1 MYYLEL
7 IERFWIFNEKAK
19 PGSTA
24 IAMYLYLLKTAKACD
39 AYDFKVSDVVLSKE
53 LGLTRPT
60 VKTAKEKLRDLGL
73 IRFQT
78 KNGVSGS
85 YRLILSY
92 PLEASAPK
100 EMKSSEIQMTPS
112 FKELKDDLNLDV
124 LNLGVK
130 IPSSNINQKINASSI
145 QPANEN
151 IKIPE
156 FEEFLAYART
166 LAAYQSELDEL
177 IKDKYHSWKDSGWK
191 NSSDRLITNWKS
203 SLKSTLPFL
212 KNVAQDNQLSLQT
225 IPDIKRPKSNF
236 GK

>member
-1 MYYLEL
+1 MYYFEL
-7 IERFWIFNEKAK
+7 IERFWIFNAKAK

-24 IAMYLYLLKTAKACD
+24 IAMYLYFLKTAKSSD

-60 VKTAKEKLRDLGL
+60 VKTTKEKLRDLGL

-85 YRLILSY
+85 YRLILNY
-92 PLEASAPK
+92 PLEASAPEK
-100 EMKSSEIQMTPS
+100 IKSSNIQMMPS
-112 FKELKDDLNLDV
+112 FKQLKDDLNLDV
-124 LNLGVK
+124 LNPGIK
-130 IPSSNINQKINASSI
+130 TPYGNKDQKINALSI
-145 QPANEN
+145 QPPDEN

-156 FEEFLAYART
+156 LEEFLAYART
-166 LAAYQSELDEL
+166 LATYQSELDEL
-177 IKDKYHSWKDSGWK
+177 IKDKYRSWKDSGWK
-191 NSSDRLITNWKS
+191 NNYDRLITNWKS
-203 SLKSTLPFL
+203 SLKSTLPFI
-212 KNVAQDNQLSLQT
+212 KNAAQDDQLSLQT

>member
-7 IERFWIFNEKAK
+7 IERFWIFNEKVK

-39 AYDFKVSDVVLSKE
+39 AYDFKVSDVILSKE
-53 LGLTRPT
+53 LGLTRQT
-60 VKTAKEKLRDLGL
+60 VKATKEKLRAFGL

-92 PLEASAPK
+92 PLEASAPE

-112 FKELKDDLNLDV
+112 FKEFKDDLNLDL
-124 LNLGVK
+124 LNTGVK
-130 IPSSNINQKINASSI
+130 IPSSNIDQKINASSI

-151 IKIPE
+151 SKIPE
-156 FEEFLAYART
+156 LEEFLAYART

-177 IKDKYHSWKDSGWK
+177 IKDKYQSWKDSGWK
-191 NSSDRLITNWKS
+191 NNSDRLITNWKS
-203 SLKSTLPFL
+203 SLKSTLPFF
-212 KNVAQDNQLSLQT
+212 KIAAHDDQLSIQT
-225 IPDIKRPKSNF
+225 IPDIKRPKPNF
-236 GK
+236 GN

>member
-24 IAMYLYLLKTAKACD
+24 VAMYLYLLKTARGSD
-39 AYDFKVSDVVLSKE
+39 AYDFKVSDVILSKE

-60 VKTAKEKLRDLGL
+60 VKLTKEKLRDLGL

-85 YRLILSY
+85 YRMILSY
-92 PLEASAPK
+92 SLEAIAPEK
-100 EMKSSEIQMTPS
+100 IKRSEIQMTPS
-112 FKELKDDLNLDV
+112 FQELKDDLNLDV

-130 IPSSNINQKINASSI
+130 IPSSNIDQKINASSI

-156 FEEFLAYART
+156 LEEFLAYART
-166 LAAYQSELDEL
+166 LAAYQSELNEL
-177 IKDKYHSWKDSGWK
+177 ITDKYHSWKDSGWK
-191 NSSDRLITNWKS
+191 NNSDRLITNWKS

-212 KNVAQDNQLSLQT
+212 KNAAHDDQLSIQT